1 MQGETTA
8 ASRGENELLGV
19 DLDVD
24 RVGVTAPVSTVES
37 TLSLED
43 MIKVAAAR
51 AREA

>member
-1 MQGETTA
+1 M
-8 ASRGENELLGV
+8 LGV

-43 MIKVAAAR
+43 MIKAVAVQWNER
-51 AREA
+51 